1 MLKRVSNNELA
12 SLQPDYHD
20 HLILTI
26 TQRENRFEDEFQ
38 ISRLIPTQELSPHID
53 ARIQR
58 IAHDTLRKNV
68 DRLLTKRREA
78 YHIDGTHSYILQ
90 LEYETR
96 LQAEG
101 PAMFCFS
108 FRICPYSATCR
119 EGLYIQEPGR
129 MKRVW
134 EF

>member
-1 MLKRVSNNELA
+1 MNHTNNDLA
-12 SLQPDYHD
+12 SFQPDYHD
-20 HLILTI
+20 HLILAI
-26 TQRENRFEDEFQ
+26 TQRENTVEDEFQ
-38 ISRLIPTQELSPHID
+38 LSHLTPTQEVSPIIL
-53 ARIQR
+53 ARIQG
-58 IAHDTLRKNV
+58 IALNMLRKNV

-78 YHIDGTHSYILQ
+78 YHIDGTHSFILQ

-101 PAMFCFS
+101 PVMFCFS
-108 FRICPYSATCR
+108 FRICPYSAMCR

-129 MKRVW
+129 MKRAW

>member
-1 MLKRVSNNELA
+1 MGQKNNGAEYF
-12 SLQPDYHD
+12 QPDFHD
-20 HLILTI
+20 HLVLTI
-26 TQRENRFEDEFQ
+26 TQRGHRFEDEFH
-38 ISRLIPTQELSPHID
+38 ISHLIPTQELSSNVV
-53 ARIQR
+53 ARIQGM
-58 IAHDTLRKNV
+58 ALNMLGKNV

-78 YHIDGTHSYILQ
+78 YHIDGTHSFILQ

-101 PAMFCFS
+101 PVMFCFS
-108 FRICPYSATCR
+108 FRICPYSATCK

-129 MKRVW
+129 MKRAW